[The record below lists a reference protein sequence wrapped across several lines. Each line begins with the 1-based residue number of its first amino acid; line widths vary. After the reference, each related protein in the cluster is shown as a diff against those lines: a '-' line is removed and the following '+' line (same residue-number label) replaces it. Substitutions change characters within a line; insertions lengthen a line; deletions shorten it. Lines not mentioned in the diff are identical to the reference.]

1 MKPPRAKIQ
10 TLMVII
16 AVLGLVLATPG
27 WMQRRQE
34 RFHLLT
40 ESHRKAGDLLIERYK
55 LPFKRVNYLSKEE
68 MDKLLRDMG
77 PEVSVAAEL
86 SLWHGQMMMK
96 YNRAENRPWEP
107 ADEDPPKPTEP
118 K

>member
-16 AVLGLVLATPG
+16 AVLGFVLATPG
-27 WMQRRQE
+27 CMKRRQE

-40 ESHRKAGDLLIERYK
+40 ESHREAANLLIERHK

-68 MDKLLRDMG
+68 MDKLLRGMG
-77 PEVSVAAEL
+77 QEVPVAAEL
-86 SLWHGQMMMK
+86 TSWH
-96 YNRAENRPWEP
+96 
-107 ADEDPPKPTEP
+107 
-118 K
+118 